1 MVATKMNMPKR
12 FILQFFF
19 QLLFVFF
26 LLSIILL
33 LFWGILGFTAME
45 HELNGDLAQAD
56 SFDIENWISI
66 ENKKTANIAA
76 KLQERV
82 KKQDGWLA
90 VLSESGE
97 LLKTFNTPE
106 DFSFTKKD
114 YAALLSTNESLPY
127 SYTIWTVFED
137 TKNPIIVLF
146 GKEETS
152 KAILAS
158 VKKGVNWKTG
168 QLNMPENII
177 NDIKNKQS
185 WVQLINEN
193 GAVKDSFMAEK
204 QKNHYSL
211 QELLKLTKNETKN
224 VSAFYHEQTGQ
235 VILTGTDKTTNKIFS
250 KTELMEIASSK
261 VFILFIFAL
270 FLLLS
275 VNIWFGYKFGAPLV
289 TIMNWIGDLGKGI
302 YGDGHYKHSV
312 MMTKKGKLKKK
323 YRIYKEL
330 ITTLTQ
336 LTETLEQNKQARIK
350 ASKVRDEWIS
360 GLSHDLKTPLAS
372 IGGYAEML
380 QSDHYSWSESEVR
393 TFSGTIAKKAQYM
406 KQLLEDLTLTYQ
418 LRSDAFPIAKERVEI
433 NEQIRR
439 TIIHYVNG
447 PAGQQYEFVFQ
458 PYDDAVVAAVEPKW
472 FQRIMENLLENA
484 IKYNPPETTVTVA
497 IGKLDQHLL
506 MITIADDGVGMDT
519 ETLNRLFERYYR
531 GTNTSSSNNGTG
543 LGMAI
548 TKKLIELHGGSINVK
563 SEPGKGTYI
572 RILLPLAGD

>member
-1 MVATKMNMPKR
+1 MNMPKR

-26 LLSIILL
+26 LLSVILI
-33 LFWGILGFTAME
+33 LFWAIIGFTAME
-45 HELNGDLAQAD
+45 HELNSDLAQAD
-56 SFDIENWISI
+56 VTDIQNWVSI
-66 ENKKTANIAA
+66 EQEKTTIAA
-76 KLQERV
+76 NLQEKV
-82 KKQDGWLA
+82 KRQEGWLA
-90 VLSESGE
+90 VLSESGK

-106 DFSFTKKD
+106 DFSFTRKD

-127 SYTIWTVFED
+127 DYTVWTIQGD
-137 TKNPIIVLF
+137 TKKPLIVLF
-146 GKEETS
+146 GKEDSS

-158 VKKGVNWKTG
+158 VKDKVSWKTG
-168 QLNMPENII
+168 QLNMSE
-177 NDIKNKQS
+177 DHNKEIRS
-185 WVQLINEN
+185 KHGWVQLVNED
-193 GAVKDSFMAEK
+193 GAVEDSYLASNQE
-204 QKNHYSL
+204 NHYSF

-224 VSAFYHEQTGQ
+224 ISAYYHEQTGQ
-235 VILTGTDKTTNKIFS
+235 VLLTGTNQTKNVLS
-250 KTELMEIASSK
+250 ETELMTIAGSK
-261 VFILFIFAL
+261 VFLLLVFAL
-270 FLLLS
+270 LLLLAL
-275 VNIWFGYKFGAPLV
+275 NIWFGYKFGSPLV
-289 TIMNWIGDLGKGI
+289 TIMNWIGDLGKGV
-302 YGDGHYKHSV
+302 YEDGHYKHSV

-350 ASKVRDEWIS
+350 ANKVRDEWIS

-380 QSDHYSWSESEVR
+380 QSDHYSWSESEIR
-393 TFSGTIAKKAQYM
+393 IFSGTIAEKAQYM

-418 LRSDAFPIAKERVEI
+418 LRSDAFPIAKEKVEI

-458 PYDDAVVAAVEPKW
+458 PYDGAVVAAIDPKW
-472 FQRIMENLLENA
+472 FQRIIENLLENA

-497 IGKLDQHLL
+497 TGKLDDHLL
-506 MITIADDGVGMDT
+506 MITMEDNGVGMDN

-563 SEPGKGTYI
+563 SESGKGTYI
-572 RILLPLAGD
+572 RILLPLAGN

>member
-1 MVATKMNMPKR
+1 MNMPKR

-26 LLSIILL
+26 LLSVILI
-33 LFWGILGFTAME
+33 LFWAIIGFTAME
-45 HELNGDLAQAD
+45 HELNSDLAQAD
-56 SFDIENWISI
+56 VTDIQNWVSI
-66 ENKKTANIAA
+66 EQEKTTIAA
-76 KLQERV
+76 NLQEKV
-82 KKQDGWLA
+82 KRQEGWLA
-90 VLSESGE
+90 VLSESGK

-106 DFSFTKKD
+106 DFSFTRKD

-127 SYTIWTVFED
+127 DYTVWTIQGD
-137 TKNPIIVLF
+137 TKKPLIVLF
-146 GKEETS
+146 GKEDSS

-158 VKKGVNWKTG
+158 VKDKVSWKTG
-168 QLNMPENII
+168 QLNMSE
-177 NDIKNKQS
+177 DHNKEIRS
-185 WVQLINEN
+185 KHGWVQLVNED
-193 GAVKDSFMAEK
+193 GAVEDSYLASNQE
-204 QKNHYSL
+204 NHYSF

-224 VSAFYHEQTGQ
+224 ISAYYHEQTGQ
-235 VILTGTDKTTNKIFS
+235 VLLTGTNQTKNVLS
-250 KTELMEIASSK
+250 ETELMTIAGSK
-261 VFILFIFAL
+261 VFLLLVFAL
-270 FLLLS
+270 LLLL
-275 VNIWFGYKFGAPLV
+275 VLNIWFGYKFGSPLV
-289 TIMNWIGDLGKGI
+289 TIMNWIGDLGKGV
-302 YGDGHYKHSV
+302 YEDGHYKHSV

-350 ASKVRDEWIS
+350 ANKVRDEWIS

-380 QSDHYSWSESEVR
+380 QSDHYSWSDSEVR
-393 TFSGTIAKKAQYM
+393 IFSGTIAEKAQYM

-418 LRSDAFPIAKERVEI
+418 LRSDAFPIAKEKVEI

-458 PYDDAVVAAVEPKW
+458 PYDGAVVAAIDPKW
-472 FQRIMENLLENA
+472 FQRIFENLLENA

-497 IGKLDQHLL
+497 TGKLDDHLL
-506 MITIADDGVGMDT
+506 MITMEDNGVGMDN

-531 GTNTSSSNNGTG
+531 GTNTSSSKNGTG

-563 SEPGKGTYI
+563 SESGKGTYI
-572 RILLPLAGD
+572 RILLPLAGN

>member
-1 MVATKMNMPKR
+1 MNMPKR

-26 LLSIILL
+26 LLSVILI
-33 LFWGILGFTAME
+33 LFWAIIGFTAME
-45 HELNGDLAQAD
+45 HELNSDLAQAD
-56 SFDIENWISI
+56 VTDIQNWVSI
-66 ENKKTANIAA
+66 EQEKTTIAVN
-76 KLQERV
+76 LQEKV
-82 KKQDGWLA
+82 KRQEGWLA
-90 VLSESGE
+90 VLSESGK

-106 DFSFTKKD
+106 DFSFTRKD

-127 SYTIWTVFED
+127 DYTVWTIQED
-137 TKNPIIVLF
+137 TKNPLIVLF
-146 GKEETS
+146 GKEDSS

-158 VKKGVNWKTG
+158 VKDKVSWKTG
-168 QLNMPENII
+168 QLNMSE
-177 NDIKNKQS
+177 DHNKEIRS
-185 WVQLINEN
+185 KHGWVQLVNED
-193 GAVKDSFMAEK
+193 GAVEDSYLASNQE
-204 QKNHYSL
+204 NHYSF

-224 VSAFYHEQTGQ
+224 ISAYYHEQTGQ
-235 VILTGTDKTTNKIFS
+235 VLLTGTNQTKKVLS
-250 KTELMEIASSK
+250 ETELMTIAGSK
-261 VFILFIFAL
+261 VFLLLVFAL
-270 FLLLS
+270 LLLLAL
-275 VNIWFGYKFGAPLV
+275 NIWFGYKFGAPLV
-289 TIMNWIGDLGKGI
+289 TIMNWIGDLGKGV
-302 YGDGHYKHSV
+302 YEDGHYKHSV

-330 ITTLTQ
+330 IKTLTQ

-350 ASKVRDEWIS
+350 ANKVRDEWIS

-380 QSDHYSWSESEVR
+380 QSDHYSWSESEIR
-393 TFSGTIAKKAQYM
+393 IFSGTIAEKAQYM

-418 LRSDAFPIAKERVEI
+418 LRSDAFPIAKEKVEI

-458 PYDDAVVAAVEPKW
+458 PYDGAVVAAIDPKW
-472 FQRIMENLLENA
+472 FQRIIENLLENA

-497 IGKLDQHLL
+497 TGKLDDHLL
-506 MITIADDGVGMDT
+506 MITMEDNGVGMDN

-572 RILLPLAGD
+572 RILLPLAGN

>member
-1 MVATKMNMPKR
+1 MNMPKR

-26 LLSIILL
+26 LLSVILI
-33 LFWGILGFTAME
+33 LFWAIIGFTAME
-45 HELNGDLAQAD
+45 HELNSDLAQAD
-56 SFDIENWISI
+56 VTDIQNWVSI
-66 ENKKTANIAA
+66 EQEKTTIAVN
-76 KLQERV
+76 LQEKV
-82 KKQDGWLA
+82 KRQEGWLA
-90 VLSESGE
+90 VLSESGK

-106 DFSFTKKD
+106 DFSFTRKD

-127 SYTIWTVFED
+127 DYTVWTIQED
-137 TKNPIIVLF
+137 TKNPLIVLF
-146 GKEETS
+146 GKEDSS

-158 VKKGVNWKTG
+158 VKDKVSWKTG
-168 QLNMPENII
+168 QLNMSEDHNKE
-177 NDIKNKQS
+177 IKSKHG
-185 WVQLINEN
+185 WVQLVNED
-193 GAVKDSFMAEK
+193 GAVEDSYLASNQE
-204 QKNHYSL
+204 NHYSF
-211 QELLKLTKNETKN
+211 QELLELTKNETKN
-224 VSAFYHEQTGQ
+224 ISAYYHEQTGQ
-235 VILTGTDKTTNKIFS
+235 VLLTGTNQTKKVLS
-250 KTELMEIASSK
+250 ETELMTIAGSK
-261 VFILFIFAL
+261 VFLLLIFAL
-270 FLLLS
+270 LLLLAL
-275 VNIWFGYKFGAPLV
+275 NIWFGYKFGAPLV
-289 TIMNWIGDLGKGI
+289 TIMNWIGDLGKGV
-302 YGDGHYKHSV
+302 YEDGHYKHSV

-350 ASKVRDEWIS
+350 ANKVRDEWIS

-380 QSDHYSWSESEVR
+380 QSDHYSWSESEIR
-393 TFSGTIAKKAQYM
+393 IFSGTIAEKAQYM

-418 LRSDAFPIAKERVEI
+418 LRSDAFPIAKEKVEI

-458 PYDDAVVAAVEPKW
+458 PYDGAVVAAIDPKW
-472 FQRIMENLLENA
+472 FQRIIENLLENA

-497 IGKLDQHLL
+497 TGKLDDHLL
-506 MITIADDGVGMDT
+506 MITMEDNGVGMDN

-563 SEPGKGTYI
+563 SEPSKGTYI
-572 RILLPLAGD
+572 RILLPLAGN

>member
-1 MVATKMNMPKR
+1 MNMPKR

-26 LLSIILL
+26 LLSVILI
-33 LFWGILGFTAME
+33 LFWAIIGFTAME
-45 HELNGDLAQAD
+45 HELNSDLAEAD
-56 SFDIENWISI
+56 VTDIQNWVAI
-66 ENKKTANIAA
+66 EEEKANIAVN
-76 KLQERV
+76 LQEKV
-82 KKQDGWLA
+82 KKQEGWLA
-90 VLSESGE
+90 VLAENGK

-106 DFSFTKKD
+106 DFSFTRKD
-114 YAALLSTNESLPY
+114 YAALLSTKDSLPY
-127 SYTIWTVFED
+127 DYKVWTIHED
-137 TKNPIIVLF
+137 TKNPLIVLF
-146 GKEETS
+146 GKEDSS

-158 VKKGVNWKTG
+158 VKDKVNWKKG
-168 QLNMPENII
+168 HLNLTEDHHNEIGG
-177 NDIKNKQS
+177 KRG
-185 WVQLINEN
+185 WVQLVNED
-193 GAVKDSFMAEK
+193 GAVEDSYSASNQKD
-204 QKNHYSL
+204 HYSF
-211 QELLKLTKNETKN
+211 QELLKMTENETKN
-224 VSAFYHEQTGQ
+224 ISAYYHEQTGQ
-235 VILTGTDKTTNKIFS
+235 VLLTGTNKTKNVLS
-250 KTELMEIASSK
+250 ETELLQIAGSK
-261 VFILFIFAL
+261 VFILLVFAL
-270 FLLLS
+270 LLLLAL
-275 VNIWFGYKFGAPLV
+275 NIWFGYKFGAPLV
-289 TIMNWIGDLGKGI
+289 TIMKWIGDLGKGI
-302 YGDGHYKHSV
+302 YEDGHYKHSV

-350 ASKVRDEWIS
+350 ANKVRDEWIS

-380 QSDHYSWSESEVR
+380 QSDQYSWSESEVR
-393 TFSGTIAKKAQYM
+393 TFSGTIAEKAQYM

-418 LRSDAFPIAKERVEI
+418 LRSDAFPIAKEKVEI

-458 PYDDAVVAAVEPKW
+458 PYDGVVVAAVDPKW

-484 IKYNPPETTVTVA
+484 IKYNPPETTVTVT

-506 MITIADDGVGMDT
+506 MITMEDDGVGMDN

-548 TKKLIELHGGSINVK
+548 TKKLIELHGGSIKVK

-572 RILLPLAGD
+572 RILLPLAGN

>member
-1 MVATKMNMPKR
+1 MNMPKR

-26 LLSIILL
+26 LLSVILI
-33 LFWGILGFTAME
+33 LFWAIIGFTAME
-45 HELNGDLAQAD
+45 HELNSDLAQAD
-56 SFDIENWISI
+56 VTDIQNWVSI
-66 ENKKTANIAA
+66 EQEKTTIAVN
-76 KLQERV
+76 LQEKV
-82 KKQDGWLA
+82 KRQEGWLA
-90 VLSESGE
+90 VLSESGK

-106 DFSFTKKD
+106 DFSFTRKD

-127 SYTIWTVFED
+127 DYTVWTIQGD
-137 TKNPIIVLF
+137 TKKPLIVLF
-146 GKEETS
+146 GKEDSS

-158 VKKGVNWKTG
+158 VKDKVSWKTG
-168 QLNMPENII
+168 QLNMSE
-177 NDIKNKQS
+177 DHNKEIRS
-185 WVQLINEN
+185 KHGWVQLVNED
-193 GAVKDSFMAEK
+193 GAVEDSYLASNQE
-204 QKNHYSL
+204 NHYSF

-224 VSAFYHEQTGQ
+224 ISAYYHEQTGQ
-235 VILTGTDKTTNKIFS
+235 VLLTGTNQTKNVLS
-250 KTELMEIASSK
+250 ETELMTIAGSK
-261 VFILFIFAL
+261 VFLLLVFAL
-270 FLLLS
+270 LLLLAL
-275 VNIWFGYKFGAPLV
+275 NIWFGYKFGSPLV
-289 TIMNWIGDLGKGI
+289 TIMNWIGDLGKGV
-302 YGDGHYKHSV
+302 YEDGHYKHSV

-350 ASKVRDEWIS
+350 ANKVRDEWIS

-380 QSDHYSWSESEVR
+380 QSDHYSWSESEIR
-393 TFSGTIAKKAQYM
+393 IFSGTIAEKAQYM

-418 LRSDAFPIAKERVEI
+418 LRSDAFPIAKEKVEI

-458 PYDDAVVAAVEPKW
+458 PYDGAVVAAIDPKW
-472 FQRIMENLLENA
+472 FQRIIENLLENA
-484 IKYNPPETTVTVA
+484 IKYNPQETTVTVA
-497 IGKLDQHLL
+497 TGKLDDHLL
-506 MITIADDGVGMDT
+506 IITMEDNGVGMDN

-563 SEPGKGTYI
+563 SESGKGTYI
-572 RILLPLAGD
+572 RILLPLAGN

>member
-1 MVATKMNMPKR
+1 MNMPKR

-26 LLSIILL
+26 LLSVILI
-33 LFWGILGFTAME
+33 LFWAIIGFTAME
-45 HELNGDLAQAD
+45 HELNSDLAQAD
-56 SFDIENWISI
+56 VTDIQNWVSI
-66 ENKKTANIAA
+66 EQEKTTIAA
-76 KLQERV
+76 NLQEKV
-82 KKQDGWLA
+82 KRQEGWLA
-90 VLSESGE
+90 VLSESGK

-106 DFSFTKKD
+106 DFSFTRKD

-127 SYTIWTVFED
+127 DYTVWTIQGD
-137 TKNPIIVLF
+137 TKKPLIVLF
-146 GKEETS
+146 GKEDSS

-158 VKKGVNWKTG
+158 VKDKVSWKTG
-168 QLNMPENII
+168 QLNMSE
-177 NDIKNKQS
+177 DHNKEIRS
-185 WVQLINEN
+185 KHGWVQLVNED
-193 GAVKDSFMAEK
+193 GAVEDSYLASNQE
-204 QKNHYSL
+204 NHYSF

-224 VSAFYHEQTGQ
+224 ISAYYHEQTGQ
-235 VILTGTDKTTNKIFS
+235 VLLTGTNQTKNVLS
-250 KTELMEIASSK
+250 ETELMTIAGSK
-261 VFILFIFAL
+261 VFLLLVFAL
-270 FLLLS
+270 LLLLAL
-275 VNIWFGYKFGAPLV
+275 NIWFGYKFGSPLV
-289 TIMNWIGDLGKGI
+289 TIMNWIGDLGKGV
-302 YGDGHYKHSV
+302 YEDGHYKHSV

-350 ASKVRDEWIS
+350 ANKVRDEWIS

-380 QSDHYSWSESEVR
+380 QSDHYSWSDSEVR
-393 TFSGTIAKKAQYM
+393 IFSGTIAEKAQYM

-418 LRSDAFPIAKERVEI
+418 LRSDAFPIAKEKVEI

-458 PYDDAVVAAVEPKW
+458 PYDGAVVAAIDPKW
-472 FQRIMENLLENA
+472 FQRIIENLLENA

-497 IGKLDQHLL
+497 TGKLDDHLL
-506 MITIADDGVGMDT
+506 MITMEDNGVGMDN

-531 GTNTSSSNNGTG
+531 GTNTSSSKNGTG

-563 SEPGKGTYI
+563 SESGKGTYI
-572 RILLPLAGD
+572 RILLPLAGN

>member
-1 MVATKMNMPKR
+1 MNMPKR

-26 LLSIILL
+26 LLSVILI
-33 LFWGILGFTAME
+33 LFWAIIGFTAME
-45 HELNGDLAQAD
+45 HELNSDLAQAD
-56 SFDIENWISI
+56 VTDIQNWVSI
-66 ENKKTANIAA
+66 EQEKTTIAA
-76 KLQERV
+76 NLQEKV
-82 KKQDGWLA
+82 KRQEGWLA
-90 VLSESGE
+90 VLSESGK

-106 DFSFTKKD
+106 DFSFTRKD

-127 SYTIWTVFED
+127 DYTVWTIQED
-137 TKNPIIVLF
+137 TKNPLIVLF
-146 GKEETS
+146 GKEDSS

-158 VKKGVNWKTG
+158 VKDKVSWKTG
-168 QLNMPENII
+168 QLNMSE
-177 NDIKNKQS
+177 DHNKEIRS
-185 WVQLINEN
+185 KHGWVQLVNED
-193 GAVKDSFMAEK
+193 GAVEDSYLASNQE
-204 QKNHYSL
+204 NHYSF
-211 QELLKLTKNETKN
+211 QELLELTKNETKN
-224 VSAFYHEQTGQ
+224 ISAYYHEQTGQ
-235 VILTGTDKTTNKIFS
+235 VLLTGTNQTKKVLS
-250 KTELMEIASSK
+250 ETELMTIAGSK
-261 VFILFIFAL
+261 VFLLLVFAL
-270 FLLLS
+270 LLLLAL
-275 VNIWFGYKFGAPLV
+275 NIWFGYKFGSPLV
-289 TIMNWIGDLGKGI
+289 TIMNWIGDLGKGV
-302 YGDGHYKHSV
+302 YEDGHYKHSV

-350 ASKVRDEWIS
+350 ANKVRDEWIS

-380 QSDHYSWSESEVR
+380 QSDHYSWSDSEVR
-393 TFSGTIAKKAQYM
+393 IFSGTIAEKAQYM

-418 LRSDAFPIAKERVEI
+418 LRSDAFPIAKEKVEI

-458 PYDDAVVAAVEPKW
+458 PYDGAVVAAIDPKW
-472 FQRIMENLLENA
+472 FQRIIENLLENA

-497 IGKLDQHLL
+497 TGKLDDHLL
-506 MITIADDGVGMDT
+506 MITMEDNGVGMDN

-531 GTNTSSSNNGTG
+531 GTNTSSSKNGTG

-563 SEPGKGTYI
+563 SESGKGTYI
-572 RILLPLAGD
+572 RILLPLAGN